1 LTLAKSKSKV
11 EDEVSWLKEEAKRV
25 FLSSPESELKSN
37 SPRAIRFAREM
48 RQSRKNCPLCSVV
61 QKELD
66 KGHDLPVEEWIYLSH
81 LSTAHQII
89 P

>member
-1 LTLAKSKSKV
+1 MKSKSKA
-11 EDEVSWLKEEAKRV
+11 EDEISWLKEEARRL
-25 FLSSPESELKSN
+25 FLSSPESELKTN
-37 SPRAIRFAREM
+37 PRAIRFARDM

-61 QKELD
+61 QRELD
-66 KGHDLPVEEWIYLSH
+66 KGHDLPIEEWIYLSH